1 MKHSSEK
8 INISEE
14 EKILLGVIRG
24 LEVLPKD
31 PETGE
36 SIISE
41 EKKIKPTKD
50 GITGLSGRALKD
62 HIDKVPLL
70 LEALVQKNCLLFD
83 GEIYSM
89 TDMGRTIGKD
99 MRTKWA
105 SEWYGDILV
114 RSAESEAHALFCE
127 RVFGKNLY
135 QFNVL
140 DMKQLEAMLEALN
153 LQPDDYVLDLG
164 CGLGKIAEYIS
175 NRTGARFLGIDFA
188 VEAIRWAQENTDS
201 KDDKLTYQVGNFNEL
216 DFPLSMFD
224 AIIAIDTLYPWN
236 INNLDTTIKKL
247 KGYLKPKGQMG
258 IFLAQ
263 IIAPNESQEKLQ
275 SEKTQMGTALTKNG
289 LGFKTID
296 FTEDALQFWIRELSV
311 AQELREMFEKEGN
324 LELCEQRIADSK
336 NTLNNINNQRQRR
349 YFYHIQK

>member
-1 MKHSSEK
+1 MKNSSK
-8 INISEE
+8 KKDLSEE
-14 EKILLGVIRG
+14 EKTLLGVIRG

-41 EKKIKPTKD
+41 EKKIRPTKD
-50 GITGLSGRALKD
+50 GITILSGRALKD
-62 HIDKVPLL
+62 RIDKIPLL
-70 LEALVQKNCLLFD
+70 LETLVQKNCLLFD
-83 GEIYSM
+83 GETYSM
-89 TDMGRTIGKD
+89 TGMGRRIGKD

-127 RVFGKNLY
+127 RVFGKNLC

-140 DMKQLEAMLEALN
+140 DMEQLEAMLEALN
-153 LQPDDYVLDLG
+153 LQPNDYVLDLG

-188 VEAIRWAQENTDS
+188 VEAIRWAQENTDNT
-201 KDDKLTYQVGNFNEL
+201 DDKLTFQVGNLNEL
-216 DFPLSMFD
+216 DLPLNTFD

-236 INNLDTTIKKL
+236 IDDLDTTMKKL
-247 KGYLKPKGQMG
+247 TDYLKPNGQMG
-258 IFLAQ
+258 IFCAQ
-263 IIAPNESQEKLQ
+263 IIGPNESQERLQ
-275 SEKTQMGTALTKNG
+275 SKNTQMATALTKNG

-324 LELCEQRIADSK
+324 LDLCEQRIADSK
-336 NTLNNINNQRQRR
+336 NTLNNIKNQRQRR
-349 YFYHIQK
+349 YFYHVKK